1 MSSAASVDRGSS
13 RLSGLQDGRTSAA
26 QSVAWSSLAPSAI
39 TYDPVASTAAVVE
52 AARSQRSSEV
62 HKRTRKKYLEY
73 CAKVGV
79 DPFKVNATSAV
90 HVATFCKDRTKNLEL
105 GTSTSNHV
113 SAQMALFFTELGCTG
128 RWTTGEID
136 GKAFVNGNP
145 NDRKAV
151 EDMKRAHKVEL
162 ARDGRVT
169 LPMDPLEYGHICAYY
184 DHFIVDQD
192 HVSPRILSQFSAM
205 MTATSLLMRFEEVN
219 KIKYVDERSRRLRDQ
234 SISAPVRAETS
245 SFVLGLSRSD
255 LHGH

>member
-1 MSSAASVDRGSS
+1 
-13 RLSGLQDGRTSAA
+13 
-26 QSVAWSSLAPSAI
+26 VAWLSLAPSAN

-52 AARSQRSSEV
+52 TARSQSSSEV
-62 HKRTRKKYLEY
+62 HKRTRKEYLEY

-79 DPFKVNATSAV
+79 DPFKVNATTAA
-90 HVATFCKDRTKNLEL
+90 HVATFYKVRTKNFEL
-105 GTSTSNHV
+105 GTSTSKHV
-113 SAQMALFFTELGCTG
+113 SAQMTLFFTELGCTG

-145 NDRKAV
+145 NDSKAV
-151 EDMKRAHKVEL
+151 EDMKRAHKVKL

-192 HVSPRILSQFSAM
+192 HVSPRILSQFAAM
-205 MTATSLLMRFEEVN
+205 MTATFLLMRFDEVT
-219 KIKYVDERSRRLRDQ
+219 KIKYVDESSRRVSDQ
-234 SISAPVRAETS
+234 SIFAPVRAEAS